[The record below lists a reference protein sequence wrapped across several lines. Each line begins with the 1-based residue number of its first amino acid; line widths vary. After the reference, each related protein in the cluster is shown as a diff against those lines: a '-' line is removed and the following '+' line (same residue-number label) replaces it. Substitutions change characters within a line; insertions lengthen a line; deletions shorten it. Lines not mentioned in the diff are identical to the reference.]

1 MTLITV
7 KLSIEELVLL
17 TTLASD
23 QLFRREFI
31 DPKMPGYKHNPPE
44 LVLGKKVVERLRLT
58 ADRAKR
64 IALPRKNGTAPMNS
78 LHDDRDAFDKRMLR
92 SRPG

>member
-1 MTLITV
+1 MTLITL
-7 KLSIEELVLL
+7 KLTAQELGLL

-31 DPKMPGYKHNPPE
+31 DPRLPGHRSNPAE
-44 LVLGKKVVERLRLT
+44 LSLAKKLVDRLRLM

-64 IALPRKNGTAPMNS
+64 MPLPRGNGA
-78 LHDDRDAFDKRMLR
+78 AV
-92 SRPG
+92 

>member
-1 MTLITV
+1 MDGFWSTAVIGNEFNRMAMITV
-7 KLSIEELVLL
+7 KLTEQELGLL

-31 DPKMPGYKHNPPE
+31 DPKMPGNKFNPAE
-44 LVLGKKVVERLRLT
+44 LSLGKKLVDRLRVV

-64 IALPRKNGTAPMNS
+64 VSPSKVPYAL
-78 LHDDRDAFDKRMLR
+78 
-92 SRPG
+92 